1 MSPKLLALA
10 LVPIFG
16 AAAYF
21 GTSAFFYRGGYEPP
35 PASEISYVGVTTRP
49 APDGP
54 LPAPPVAGAGRG
66 LVLVDAQHSNA
77 FAEDEILAL
86 VSKVTERGY
95 RVEFTGDPAPA
106 FGPRFDSGPKTDLAD
121 GSGFFPQDSGSS
133 ELEEKLRGADS
144 LLVIMPGRPYS
155 EGEAALVENFVRKG
169 GKLVLVS
176 DPSRRQQINTLAE
189 RFGLD
194 FQPDY
199 LYNLVDNDQNFRHIF
214 VRDFQPDELT
224 AGLETIALHTAG
236 SIRSSGTGLAFGDA
250 NTRSSLLGA
259 TGELNPIALG
269 ETRSVLAI
277 ADFEFMVPP
286 YISLLDNDRLVS
298 NVADFLTA
306 GEREYDLA
314 DFPHFY
320 ERGQDAGV
328 DILLGRQSLWN
339 IGLAMKN
346 GLSNLGYSARM
357 SGAEDPSRDTVFL
370 GLYDDALQVSRYLQA
385 SGIRVGDTLG
395 TPFARDLELAGTS
408 ITVLERSGDRDVLMV
423 LADGPEAL
431 YGAVGSLLFGEFRAE
446 LVSDFVGMRR

>member
-1 MSPKLLALA
+1 MSLKLLALV

-21 GTSAFFYRGGYEPP
+21 ATSAFFYRGGYEPP
-35 PASEISYVGVTTRP
+35 PPSDISYAGVTTSP

-54 LPAPPVAGAGRG
+54 LPAPPVAGAGSG
-66 LVLVDAQHSNA
+66 LVLVDARHGNA
-77 FAEDEILAL
+77 FTEDEILAL
-86 VSKVTERGY
+86 VSKITERGY
-95 RVEFTGDPAPA
+95 RVDFVGELAPA
-106 FGPRFDSGPKTDLAD
+106 FSQRFDAGPEADLA
-121 GSGFFPQDSGSS
+121 SGFGPFPQDFGSD

-155 EGEAALVENFVRKG
+155 EWEAALVEKFVSKG
-169 GKLVLVS
+169 GRLVLIS
-176 DPSRRQQINTLAE
+176 DPARRQQINTLAE

-236 SIRSSGTGLAFGDA
+236 SIRSSGPGLAFGDA

-269 ETRSVLAI
+269 ESRRVLAI

-286 YISLLDNDRLVS
+286 YISLLDNDLLVS

-306 GEREYDLA
+306 GERDYDLT
-314 DFPHFY
+314 DFPHFC
-320 ERGQDAGV
+320 EPGQDGGV
-328 DILLGRQSLWN
+328 DILLGRPDLWD
-339 IGLAMKN
+339 IGLVLKN
-346 GLSNLGYSARM
+346 GLSNLGFPVRM
-357 SGAEDPSRDTVFL
+357 SGVEDPSRDTVFL

-385 SGIRVGDTLG
+385 AGIRIGDTLG
-395 TPFARDLELAGTS
+395 TPFAPDLEPTGTS
-408 ITVLERSGDRDVLMV
+408 ITVLDRSGDRDVLMV

-431 YGAVGSLLFGEFRAE
+431 YGAVGSLLFGEFRAQ

>member
-1 MSPKLLALA
+1 MSLKLLALA

-35 PASEISYVGVTTRP
+35 PPSDISYVGVTTSP

-54 LPAPPVAGAGRG
+54 LPAPQVAGVGRG
-66 LVLVDAQHSNA
+66 LVLVDAQHGNS
-77 FAEDEILAL
+77 FSEDEILTLA
-86 VSKVTERGY
+86 SKITDRGY
-95 RVEFTGDPAPA
+95 DVEFVGNPAPA
-106 FGPRFDSGPKTDLAD
+106 FGKGFEPGPEANLAA
-121 GSGFFPQDSGSS
+121 GFGPQ

-155 EGEAALVENFVRKG
+155 EAEGALVEKFVSKG
-169 GKLVLVS
+169 GNLVLVS

-224 AGLETIALHTAG
+224 AGLETIALYTAG
-236 SIRSSGTGLAFGDA
+236 SIRSSGPGLAFGDA

-259 TGELNPIALG
+259 SGDLNPIALG
-269 ETRSVLAI
+269 DSRSVLAI

-286 YISLLDNDRLVS
+286 YNSLLDNDRLVS
-298 NVADFLTA
+298 NLADFLTA
-306 GEREYDLA
+306 GEREYELA

-320 ERGQDAGV
+320 ERGQDEGV
-328 DILLGRQSLWN
+328 DILLGRPSLWD
-339 IGLAMKN
+339 IGLVMRN
-346 GLSNLGYSARM
+346 GLSSLGFSSRM

-370 GLYDDALQVSRYLQA
+370 GLYEDARQMSRYLQA

-395 TPFARDLELAGTS
+395 TPFAPDLELAGTS
-408 ITVLERSGDRDVLMV
+408 ITVLDRSGDRDVVMV
-423 LADGPEAL
+423 LADRPESL

>member
-1 MSPKLLALA
+1 ML
-10 LVPIFG
+10 
-16 AAAYF
+16 
-21 GTSAFFYRGGYEPP
+21 
-35 PASEISYVGVTTRP
+35 IS
-49 APDGP
+49 
-54 LPAPPVAGAGRG
+54 
-66 LVLVDAQHSNA
+66 
-77 FAEDEILAL
+77 
-86 VSKVTERGY
+86 
-95 RVEFTGDPAPA
+95 DPA
-106 FGPRFDSGPKTDLAD
+106 
-121 GSGFFPQDSGSS
+121 
-133 ELEEKLRGADS
+133 
-144 LLVIMPGRPYS
+144 
-155 EGEAALVENFVRKG
+155 
-169 GKLVLVS
+169 
-176 DPSRRQQINTLAE
+176 RRQQINTLAE

-236 SIRSSGTGLAFGDA
+236 SIRSSGPGLAFGDA

-269 ETRSVLAI
+269 ESRRVLAI

-306 GEREYDLA
+306 GERDYDLA

-320 ERGQDAGV
+320 EPGQDGGV
-328 DILLGRQSLWN
+328 DILLGRPDLWD
-339 IGLAMKN
+339 IGLVLKN
-346 GLSNLGYSARM
+346 GLSNLGFPVRM
-357 SGAEDPSRDTVFL
+357 SGVEDPSRDTVFL

-385 SGIRVGDTLG
+385 SGIRIGDTLG
-395 TPFARDLELAGTS
+395 TPFAPDLEPSGTS
-408 ITVLERSGDRDVLMV
+408 ITVLDRSGDRDVLMV

-431 YGAVGSLLFGEFRAE
+431 YGAVGSLLFGEFRAQ

>member
-1 MSPKLLALA
+1 MSPKLLALV

-21 GTSAFFYRGGYEPP
+21 ATSAFFYRGGYEPP
-35 PASEISYVGVTTRP
+35 PPSDISYVGVTTSP

-54 LPAPPVAGAGRG
+54 LPAPPVAGSGKG
-66 LVLVDAQHSNA
+66 LVLVDAQHGNA
-77 FAEDEILAL
+77 FTEDEILAL
-86 VSKVTERGY
+86 VSKVAERGY
-95 RVEFTGDPAPA
+95 RVEFIGNLAPA
-106 FGPRFDSGPKTDLAD
+106 FGQRPDVGPDADLA
-121 GSGFFPQDSGSS
+121 SGFGPFPQDSGTK

-155 EGEAALVENFVRKG
+155 EWEVALVEKFVSKG
-169 GKLVLVS
+169 GKLVLIS
-176 DPSRRQQINTLAE
+176 DPARRQQINTLAE

-214 VRDFQPDELT
+214 VRDFQPDALT
-224 AGLETIALHTAG
+224 AGLGTIALHTAG
-236 SIRSSGTGLAFGDA
+236 SIRSSGPGLAFGDA

-259 TGELNPIALG
+259 TGDLNPIALG
-269 ETRSVLAI
+269 ESRRVLAI

-286 YISLLDNDRLVS
+286 YISLLDNDQLVS
-298 NVADFLTA
+298 NVAGFLTA
-306 GEREYDLA
+306 GERDYDLA

-320 ERGQDAGV
+320 EPGQDGGV
-328 DILLGRQSLWN
+328 DILLGRPDLWD
-339 IGLAMKN
+339 IGLVLKN
-346 GLSNLGYSARM
+346 GLSNLGFPARM

-385 SGIRVGDTLG
+385 SGIRIGDTLG
-395 TPFARDLELAGTS
+395 TPFAPDLEPTGTS
-408 ITVLERSGDRDVLMV
+408 ITVLDRSGDRDVLMV
-423 LADGPEAL
+423 LADRPESL
-431 YGAVGSLLFGEFRAE
+431 YGAVGSLLFGEFRAQ

>member
-21 GTSAFFYRGGYEPP
+21 ATSAFFYRGGYDPP
-35 PASEISYVGVTTRP
+35 PPPDLSYAGVSTSP

-54 LPAPPVAGAGRG
+54 LPAPPVAGGGRG
-66 LVLVDAQHSNA
+66 LVLVDARHANA
-77 FAEDEILAL
+77 FTEDEILAL

-95 RVEFTGDPAPA
+95 RVELTGNSAPT
-106 FGPRFDSGPKTDLAD
+106 FGPGTDSGPGAD
-121 GSGFFPQDSGSS
+121 PDAGFGPFTQGPDAQ
-133 ELEEKLRGADS
+133 ELEEALRGADS
-144 LLVIMPGRPYS
+144 LVVIMPGLPYS
-155 EGEAALVENFVRKG
+155 EAEGALVERFVRKG
-169 GKLVLVS
+169 GRLVLIS
-176 DPSRRQQINTLAE
+176 DPARRRQINTLAD

-224 AGLETIALHTAG
+224 AGLETIALHRAG
-236 SIRSSGTGLAFGDA
+236 SIRSSGPGLAFGDA

-259 TGELNPIALG
+259 TGDLNPIALG
-269 ETRSVLAI
+269 ESRRVLAI

-286 YISLLDNDRLVS
+286 YISLLDNERLVS

-306 GEREYDLA
+306 GGREYVLA

-320 ERGQDAGV
+320 ERGQDGGV
-328 DILLGRQSLWN
+328 DILLGNQSLWD
-339 IGLAMKN
+339 IGLTMKN
-346 GLSNLGYSARM
+346 GISDLGFSARI

-385 SGIRVGDTLG
+385 SGVRVGDTLG
-395 TPFARDLELAGTS
+395 TSFAPDLERDETS
-408 ITVLERSGDRDVLMV
+408 ITVLDRSGDRDVLMV
-423 LADGPEAL
+423 LADGPESL
-431 YGAVGSLLFGEFRAE
+431 HGAVRSLLAGEFRAD